1 MPNTSLYSIFL
12 DSGLNIKLISMAL
25 ILMSVYSWSVIIKN
39 IISISKQKKMMG
51 ALEQELHSNK
61 STNRIYYHARSL
73 KGCIAAEV
81 LVAGIDSIKAYNRKT
96 SKSYSLQEYV
106 KNSIKLTS
114 NKARLLTEKY
124 ISILL
129 AIGAIAPLVGIFGI
143 VSLMLHNVQATTN
156 VISVG
161 LLLTMLSILTT
172 IPAFL
177 SCIALQHNTKN
188 LFNDLARFSN
198 KFISSIEELIE

>member
-1 MPNTSLYSIFL
+1 
-12 DSGLNIKLISMAL
+12 
-25 ILMSVYSWSVIIKN
+25 
-39 IISISKQKKMMG
+39 MMG

-143 VSLMLHNVQATTN
+143 VSSMLHSVQATTN

-198 KFISSIEELIE
+198 KFILSIEELIE

>member
-1 MPNTSLYSIFL
+1 MSI
-12 DSGLNIKLISMAL
+12 
-25 ILMSVYSWSVIIKN
+25 YSWNIIIKN
-39 IISISKQKKMMG
+39 VISISKQKRMVR

-61 STNRIYYHARSL
+61 STNRIYYHARSI
-73 KGCIAAEV
+73 KGSIAAEL

-96 SKSYSLQEYV
+96 SKSYSLQSYV
-106 KNSIKLTS
+106 KDSMKLIS
-114 NKARLLTEKY
+114 NKASLLIEKH

-143 VSLMLHNVQATTN
+143 ISSALHSIQTTN
-156 VISVG
+156 VLSIA

-177 SCIALQHNTKN
+177 SCIALQHSTKSF
-188 LFNDLARFSN
+188 FNDLKRFSN
-198 KFISSIEELIE
+198 KFILSIEELIE